1 MFSNMV
7 KVYQKK
13 ERELIVQI
21 KGGAIETPF
30 LEMQIKIIIIS
41 LILASIKTFPSVLS
55 SEVTILY
62 SLHIHINQNP
72 LQFTS
77 SLFFFLSYFLFIP
90 FLLLKTYINTVK
102 FILLILPGFVFLY
115 YAYQLHKTVL
125 FPFVMNL
132 STFLSQ

>member
-62 SLHIHINQNP
+62 SLHIHIN
-72 LQFTS
+72 
-77 SLFFFLSYFLFIP
+77 
-90 FLLLKTYINTVK
+90 
-102 FILLILPGFVFLY
+102 
-115 YAYQLHKTVL
+115 
-125 FPFVMNL
+125 
-132 STFLSQ
+132 